1 MQWEKWL
8 NVLLQQEDYR
18 ALQTSCFQTQPPS
31 LGSLLSL
38 HFTHL
43 LSQNT
48 SDSHSTST
56 PIFYLRGWSLI
67 TQYEK
72 DSPTLALLF
81 YFPLL
86 LLFRS
91 HDLFYL
97 FIFTSLRY
105 KLPKIRVLFYAVVSK
120 YLLNPEIHLLLQ
132 ARRLKRV
139 LWWLSE
145 IILVFFKFYWSIVD
159 LQC

>member
-1 MQWEKWL
+1 MQLEKWL
-8 NVLLQQEDYR
+8 NALLQQEDYR
-18 ALQTSCFQTQPPS
+18 AVQTSCLQTQPPS
-31 LGSLLSL
+31 MGSLLSL
-38 HFTHL
+38 QHFTRL
-43 LSQNT
+43 LSQ
-48 SDSHSTST
+48 STSGSYST
-56 PIFYLRGWSLI
+56 SAPIFYLRGWTLI
-67 TQYEK
+67 TRYEI

-105 KLPKIRVLFYAVVSK
+105 KLPKIRVLFYYVVNK
-120 YLLNPEIHLLLQ
+120 YSLNPEIHLLLQ

-139 LWWLSE
+139 YDDW
-145 IILVFFKFYWSIVD
+145 VR
-159 LQC
+159 